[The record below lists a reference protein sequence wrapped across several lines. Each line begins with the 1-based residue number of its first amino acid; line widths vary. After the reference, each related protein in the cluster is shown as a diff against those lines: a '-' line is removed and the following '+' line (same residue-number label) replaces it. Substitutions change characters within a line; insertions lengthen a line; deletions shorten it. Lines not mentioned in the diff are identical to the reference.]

1 MAANK
6 IVAVVLVI
14 EVITEDKIVAIA
26 AIKDETVATVQV
38 VAEE

>member
-26 AIKDETVATVQV
+26 ATKDEAVAAVQLV
-38 VAEE
+38 VEE

>member
-1 MAANK
+1 M
-6 IVAVVLVI
+6 VATKAVAIVLVF